1 MDEDEEFRRAM
12 AQAGVE
18 RLAERPDT
26 VPHGPRRLARG
37 TLAPRRPPSGRFSIE
52 RSAGR
57 IEGLADGAGHHHLD
71 QLYRADLHIEV
82 TLDLHGHSE
91 EAARQVVEEAVERAH
106 AAGQRCLRVIH
117 GRGRRSAG
125 GAPILKEALPD
136 WLTGPRC
143 AARVLAFT
151 TAPSFLG
158 GSGATLVL
166 LRRRR

>member
-1 MDEDEEFRRAM
+1 MNEDDEFRRAM

-18 RLAERPDT
+18 KLSERPDT
-26 VPHGPRRLARG
+26 VPRTRRLLRG
-37 TLAPRRPPSGRFSIE
+37 KLAPRRMPSGRFEIE
-52 RSAGR
+52 RFGDR
-57 IEGLADGAGHHHLD
+57 IEGLAEGAPRHHLD
-71 QLYRADLHIEV
+71 QLFAADLYIEV

-91 EAARQVVEEAVERAH
+91 DAARRVVEEAVEKAH

-125 GAPILKEALPD
+125 APVLKEALPL

-143 AARVLAFT
+143 AAWVLAFVS
-151 TAPSFLG
+151 APPFLG